1 MSLPRAGALLAALLA
16 ALMCSIVS
24 YPVAL
29 ARDPPPA
36 VSHDGLKLA
45 SSKNIDLLYI
55 REGATLAGYRKV
67 MLDPVQVAF
76 DKSWSKERRDIR
88 KDERERI
95 RNGLAEEFF
104 EVFTEV
110 LQEDGGYEVVTEAA
124 PDVLRVTAAIVDLYV
139 TAPDIATAGRTR
151 SFAVSAGHMT
161 LIAELRDTESGAIL
175 ARVADYKEASNS
187 GYLEWTTRASNT
199 ADARRILKSWAGA
212 LRKGLDSARG
222 A

>member
-1 MSLPRAGALLAALLA
+1 MKFSTAGALLAAMICTA
-16 ALMCSIVS
+16 VS
-24 YPVAL
+24 SPAWP
-29 ARDPPPA
+29 DKQPPA

-45 SSKNIDLLYI
+45 TSKNVDVIYI

-76 DKSWSKERRDIR
+76 DKSWSKERRDVDA
-88 KDERERI
+88 DERERI
-95 RNGLAEEFF
+95 RNGLAEEFRQ
-104 EVFTEV
+104 VFTEE
-110 LQEDGGYEVVTEAA
+110 LEASGGYEVVATAG

-139 TAPDIATAGRTR
+139 SAPDVASAGRSKTYT
-151 SFAVSAGHMT
+151 VSAGRMT

-175 ARVADYKEASNS
+175 ARVADRKEASNAVS
-187 GYLEWTTRASNT
+187 LQWTTRVTNT
-199 ADARRILKSWAGA
+199 ADARRILRRWAGA

>member
-1 MSLPRAGALLAALLA
+1 MSLPTAVTLLAM
-16 ALMCSIVS
+16 LMGSVVSI
-24 YPVAL
+24 PVAL

-45 SSKNIDLLYI
+45 SSKNVALIYI

-76 DKSWSKERRDIR
+76 DKSWSKDRRDIDQ
-88 KDERERI
+88 DERERI
-95 RNGLAEEFF
+95 RNDLAEEFRQ
-104 EVFTEV
+104 VFTEE
-110 LQEDGGYEVVTEAA
+110 LQQRGGYEVVTGEAA

-139 TAPDIATAGRTR
+139 TAPDVAKPGITKTY
-151 SFAVSAGHMT
+151 AVSAGRMT
-161 LIAELRDTESGAIL
+161 LIAELRDTETGAIL
-175 ARVADYKEASNS
+175 ARVADRKEASNS
-187 GYLEWTTRASNT
+187 AYFQWTNRATNT
-199 ADARRILKSWAGA
+199 ADARRILRTWAGA

>member
-1 MSLPRAGALLAALLA
+1 MSFPGAGALLAALM
-16 ALMCSIVS
+16 MCSMAS
-24 YPVAL
+24 NPTAL
-29 ARDPPPA
+29 ARDEPPA
-36 VSHDGLKLA
+36 MSHDGLKLS
-45 SSKNIDLLYI
+45 SSKNVALIYI

-76 DKSWSKERRDIR
+76 DKNWSRNRRDIDA
-88 KDERERI
+88 DERERI
-95 RNGLAEEFF
+95 RTDLAEEFR
-104 EVFTEV
+104 EVFTEE
-110 LQEDGGYEVVTEAA
+110 LQKGSGYEVVTDAA

-139 TAPDIATAGRTR
+139 TAPDVDRVGRNKTYT
-151 SFAVSAGHMT
+151 VSGGRMT

-175 ARVADYKEASNS
+175 ARVADRKEATNS
-187 GYLEWTTRASNT
+187 SYFQWTNRATNT